1 MKEIKY
7 DNTASVLKKFVK
19 DLGKIVVVAD
29 ILIQLFLFSFY
40 LYMSIA
46 NHPTT
51 YQRVGYGAL
60 SILTFTGFANDLIV
74 MIAKPHNSAA
84 INTTKR
90 GIAIFKFAIRVII
103 TIVTFIDITTLHK
116 TKSII
121 VWFFAI
127 SSVVLILLQI
137 ILVLVVIFIYNYSIL
152 FFESIKMDLEKNKD
166 LKEKI
171 EDTIDVELTTKA
183 TTEKQKVKRSFIAEL
198 RKEYLARKHE
208 KKEKKMKKKEA

>member
-19 DLGKIVVVAD
+19 DLGKIVLVAD
-29 ILIQLFLFSFY
+29 IIIQLFLFSFY
-40 LYMSIA
+40 LYMSLA
-46 NHPTT
+46 NNPST
-51 YQRVGYGAL
+51 YQRVGYGIL
-60 SILTFTGFANDLIV
+60 SILTFTGFINDLIV

-84 INTTKR
+84 ISTTKR
-90 GIAIFKFAIRVII
+90 GIAIFKFIIRVII
-103 TIVTFIDITTLHK
+103 TIVTFIDITALHK
-116 TKSII
+116 TNSVV

-127 SSVVLILLQI
+127 SSIILILLQI
-137 ILVLVVIFIYNYSIL
+137 ILVLVVIFIYSYSIL

-171 EDTIDVELTTKA
+171 EDTIDVELTTTA

-198 RKEYLARKHE
+198 RKEYLARK
-208 KKEKKMKKKEA
+208 KEKKNRKKIKEA